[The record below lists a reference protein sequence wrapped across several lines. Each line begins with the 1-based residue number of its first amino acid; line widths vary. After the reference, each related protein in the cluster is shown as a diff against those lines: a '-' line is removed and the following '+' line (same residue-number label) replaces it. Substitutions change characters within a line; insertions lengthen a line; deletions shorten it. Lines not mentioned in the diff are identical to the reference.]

1 MAGAGIACS
10 CQPTLDLLRARVR
23 LTTLL
28 SRRTD
33 LTEFDAVWLT
43 LQLAATTTFLLLLV
57 GTPLAWWLAHS
68 NNPVRPIIEA
78 ITAMPLVMP
87 PTVIGF
93 YLLLLFSPNSA
104 LGNFWFTLTGSTLAF
119 SFSGLVLASMLYS
132 LPFMV
137 QPLVNAFAA
146 VDSRLREAAATL
158 GAAPLDTFR
167 NLILPL
173 SKRGFIT
180 ACVLTFAHTIG
191 EFGIVLMVGGNIPGE
206 TRVISIAIYEQ
217 VETLNYTQAHILS
230 IGLIVMSFVALCA
243 VYLTNGRSM
252 LRLN

>member
-1 MAGAGIACS
+1 M
-10 CQPTLDLLRARVR
+10 
-23 LTTLL
+23 
-28 SRRTD
+28 
-33 LTEFDAVWLT
+33 TELNAVWLT
-43 LQLAATTTFLLLLV
+43 LQLAATTTLLLLLV

-68 NNPVRPIIEA
+68 RSPARPIVEA

-93 YLLLLFSPNSA
+93 YLLLLFSPNNW
-104 LGNFWFTLTGSTLAF
+104 LGSFWFTTTGSTLAF
-119 SFSGLVLASMLYS
+119 SFSGLVIASMLYS

-146 VDSRLREAAATL
+146 VDARMREAAATL
-158 GAAPLDTFR
+158 GATPIDAFR
-167 NLILPL
+167 NLVLPL
-173 SKRGFIT
+173 SKRGFVT
-180 ACVLTFAHTIG
+180 ACVLSFAHTIG

-230 IGLIVMSFVALCA
+230 GGLLVLSFTALCT
-243 VYLTNGRSM
+243 VYLTNGRSV

>member
-1 MAGAGIACS
+1 
-10 CQPTLDLLRARVR
+10 
-23 LTTLL
+23 
-28 SRRTD
+28 
-33 LTEFDAVWLT
+33 LTELTAVWLT
-43 LQLAATTTFLLLLV
+43 LQLAATTTLLLLLL

-68 NNPVRPIIEA
+68 RSRARPIVEA
-78 ITAMPLVMP
+78 ITSMPLVLP

-93 YLLLLFSPNSA
+93 YLLLLFSPNNP
-104 LGNFWFTLTGSTLAF
+104 LGDFWFTLTGSTLAF

-146 VDSRLREAAATL
+146 VDVRLREAAATL
-158 GAAPLDTFR
+158 GATPGDTFR
-167 NLILPL
+167 NLVLPL
-173 SKRGFIT
+173 SKRGFVT

-230 IGLIVMSFVALCA
+230 GGLLVLAFASLCTVYVA
-243 VYLTNGRSM
+243 NGRSV

>member
-1 MAGAGIACS
+1 M
-10 CQPTLDLLRARVR
+10 
-23 LTTLL
+23 
-28 SRRTD
+28 
-33 LTEFDAVWLT
+33 
-43 LQLAATTTFLLLLV
+43 LLLV

-68 NNPVRPIIEA
+68 KSRLRPLIEA

-93 YLLLLFSPNSA
+93 YLLLLFSPDSV
-104 LGNFWFTLTGSTLAF
+104 LGEFWFTLSGATLAF
-119 SFSGLVLASMLYS
+119 SFSGLVIASMLYS

-137 QPLVNAFAA
+137 QPLVNAFTSI
-146 VDSRLREAAATL
+146 DIRLREAAASL
-158 GAAPLDTFR
+158 GAKPADIFR
-167 NLILPL
+167 NLVLPL
-173 SKRGFIT
+173 SKRGFIS

-217 VETLNYTQAHILS
+217 VETLNYAEAHILS
-230 IGLIVMSFVALCA
+230 GGLIALSFIALST
-243 VYLTNGRSM
+243 VYLSNGRSV

>member
-1 MAGAGIACS
+1 M
-10 CQPTLDLLRARVR
+10 TE
-23 LTTLL
+23 LT
-28 SRRTD
+28 
-33 LTEFDAVWLT
+33 AVWLT
-43 LQLAATTTFLLLLV
+43 LQLAATTTLLLLLL

-68 NNPVRPIIEA
+68 RSRARPIVEA
-78 ITAMPLVMP
+78 ITSMPLVLP

-93 YLLLLFSPNSA
+93 YLLLLFSPNNP
-104 LGNFWFTLTGSTLAF
+104 LGDFWFTLTGSTLAF

-132 LPFMV
+132 LPVMV

-146 VDSRLREAAATL
+146 VDVRLREAAATL
-158 GAAPLDTFR
+158 GATPGDTFR
-167 NLILPL
+167 NLVLPL
-173 SKRGFIT
+173 SKRGFVT

-230 IGLIVMSFVALCA
+230 GGLLVLAFASLCTVYVA
-243 VYLTNGRSM
+243 NGRSV

>member
-1 MAGAGIACS
+1 
-10 CQPTLDLLRARVR
+10 
-23 LTTLL
+23 
-28 SRRTD
+28 
-33 LTEFDAVWLT
+33 LTELTAVWLT
-43 LQLAATTTFLLLLV
+43 LQLAATTTLLLLLL

-68 NNPVRPIIEA
+68 RSRARPIVEA
-78 ITAMPLVMP
+78 ITSMPLVLP

-93 YLLLLFSPNSA
+93 YLLLLFSPNNP
-104 LGNFWFTLTGSTLAF
+104 LGDFWFTLTGSTLAF

-146 VDSRLREAAATL
+146 VDVRLREAAATL
-158 GAAPLDTFR
+158 GATPGDTFR
-167 NLILPL
+167 NLVLPL
-173 SKRGFIT
+173 SKRGFVT

-206 TRVISIAIYEQ
+206 ARVISIAIYEQ
-217 VETLNYTQAHILS
+217 VETLSYTQAHILS
-230 IGLIVMSFVALCA
+230 GGLLVLAFASLCTVYVA
-243 VYLTNGRSM
+243 NGRSV

>member
-1 MAGAGIACS
+1 M
-10 CQPTLDLLRARVR
+10 
-23 LTTLL
+23 
-28 SRRTD
+28 
-33 LTEFDAVWLT
+33 TEINAVWLT
-43 LQLAATTTFLLLLV
+43 LQLAGTTTALLLLV

-68 NNPVRPIIEA
+68 KSRLRPLIEA

-93 YLLLLFSPNSA
+93 YMLLLFSPDSV
-104 LGNFWFTLTGSTLAF
+104 LGEFWFTLSGSTLAF
-119 SFSGLVLASMLYS
+119 SFSGLVIASMLYS

-137 QPLVNAFAA
+137 QPLVNAFASI
-146 VDSRLREAAATL
+146 DIRLREAAASL
-158 GAAPLDTFR
+158 GAKPADIFR
-167 NLILPL
+167 NLVLPL
-173 SKRGFIT
+173 SKRGFIS

-217 VETLNYTQAHILS
+217 VETLNYAEAHILS
-230 IGLIVMSFVALCA
+230 GGLIALSFIALST
-243 VYLTNGRSM
+243 VYLSNGRSV